1 MLNLLVLKDLIEKM
15 YRTLNILKQHIV
27 MIREGFMHLHIGGEI
42 TVTSFFFFFFLSVVH
57 ETTGNVITLT

>member
-42 TVTSFFFFFFLSVVH
+42 TVTSFSFFFLSVVH